1 MCLHQPLSVRIL
13 SDTSQPKTCRPM
25 ISIWTVQSTQERVRE
40 ALLLADGRGMGR
52 DWLEN
57 IQMPQSC
64 DYVTIRSAE

>member
-1 MCLHQPLSVRIL
+1 MDCSEHAG
-13 SDTSQPKTCRPM
+13 
-25 ISIWTVQSTQERVRE
+25 ERMRE